1 MSPDLQLYYNNV
13 QVQHIAKGAGVSVP
27 AMNGRLVKERKF
39 LGLKS
44 RGRSASRYVGED
56 IAEFINDK
64 SLVLELA
71 KDGMEATTIGDKWGI
86 NRRTVVKYLSKW
98 GFVLGKESEN
108 ESISLSDLYTGWAD
122 IRKGT
127 EMLLTI
133 NRKPMF
139 KLVRI
144 I

>member
-13 QVQHIAKGAGVSVP
+13 QVQHIAKGAGI
-27 AMNGRLVKERKF
+27 AITGMNKRLAKERKS
-39 LGLKS
+39 LGLKT

-71 KDGMEATTIGDKWGI
+71 KDGMEPSTIGGKWGI
-86 NRRTVVKYLSKW
+86 NRGTVAKYLSDW

-108 ESISLSDLYTGWAD
+108 ETISLSELYTGWAD